1 MTVSRKRLRL
11 SKAKSMADH
20 TETRGVLAALGW
32 LLLAVLLCWA
42 VIIGGVWLVINILYF
57 MGSVLVSI
65 PVF

>member
-1 MTVSRKRLRL
+1 MMTDR
-11 SKAKSMADH
+11 

-42 VIIGGVWLVINILYF
+42 VIIGGTWLVINVLYF